1 MQHVLWYIFPAA
13 QQLRLF
19 TLTFKKC
26 SKFIKSLKAHF
37 QEGNQSQNMHYCLKM
52 HTKLI
57 ARFRPQWLKK
67 IHAQYQTKIWNEP
80 RPLPSSP
87 D

>member
-1 MQHVLWYIFPAA
+1 
-13 QQLRLF
+13 
-19 TLTFKKC
+19 
-26 SKFIKSLKAHF
+26 
-37 QEGNQSQNMHYCLKM
+37 MHYCPKI

-67 IHAQYQTKIWNEP
+67 INAQYQTKIWNEP

-87 D
+87 DCNPAYLPHSLHQLEQ